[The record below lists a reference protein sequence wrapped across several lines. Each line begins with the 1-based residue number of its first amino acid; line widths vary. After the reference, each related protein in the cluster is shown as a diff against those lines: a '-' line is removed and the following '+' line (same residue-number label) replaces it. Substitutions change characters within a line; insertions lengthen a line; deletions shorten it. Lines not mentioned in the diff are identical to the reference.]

1 MIYVFDIDGTV
12 CNNTNGNYDNSQP
25 FLERIKAINSLY
37 DNGHEV
43 IFFTARGM
51 KTYNNNINKVNEIYY
66 TFTFNQL
73 KKWGLRF
80 NKLILG
86 KPSADFYIDDKGI
99 KDEDYFKSNF
109 RP

>member
-1 MIYVFDIDGTV
+1 MGRSNENIF
-12 CNNTNGNYDNSQP
+12 
-25 FLERIKAINSLY
+25 KAKKAGFN
-37 DNGHEV
+37 
-43 IFFTARGM
+43 FT
-51 KTYNNNINKVNEIYY
+51 K
-66 TFTFNQL
+66 NQL